1 MRTAHFDDRASEV
14 GVGQNQG
21 QRDQERGIAG
31 LQPINNIYR
40 DNPELHD
47 FRYHVIGAVLDRAQE
62 VVFDAVDNRDVH
74 TSLKVL
80 GTLHPAWKNK
90 QSVEHHGTVQH
101 SLAGQDVMPA
111 AQILAMAETDL
122 QKMIA
127 VRESERA
134 DARANVAGIEA
145 AIAERATEA
154 QVSGPGTGPKTDPGE
169 STSDL

>member
-154 QVSGPGTGPKTDPGE
+154 EVSGPGTGPKTDPGE